1 MSKDLRKDCGAFRRA
16 TQSPGKPKWAIS
28 VLVGS
33 VFNKALAGKQASAQ
47 RELEGSEDKER
58 VRPDP
63 VNVTSSYGK
72 PWKRLVAP

>member
-1 MSKDLRKDCGAFRRA
+1 MSKDLRKDCLAFRKA
-16 TQSPGKPKWAIS
+16 TQSPGKPKRAVS
-28 VLVGS
+28 VLVDS
-33 VFNKALAGKQASAQ
+33 VFNKALALKQTSAQ

-58 VRPDP
+58 VRSDP